1 MTRDRKIL
9 IKNIYYMLSYA
20 FTTLQESVYEDIQ
33 KEEFENIHNLFAA
46 ILSRGISLQLQ
57 QGLYK
62 EYSSRMDDLTV
73 IRGKINMPGTIRN
86 KIANKIAVTCEYD
99 ELSENNLMNQ
109 ILKTTVYLLL
119 KQPNVKQKYKAE
131 LKKEILYFANVILI
145 DPTGIQWNRLRFHR
159 NNRTYR
165 MLLAICQLI
174 IEGTLLTTEQG
185 EYHLSSFIDGQ
196 RMNRLFEKFI
206 LEYYKQEYAQNI
218 TVFSASASQIPW
230 QLDDGN
236 DAFLPVI
243 QTDITLAYK
252 EKVLI
257 IDAKYYQHTMQTFFD
272 VPTIHSDNLYQI
284 FTYVKNKE
292 VALQDTPHEVSVM
305 VLYAKT
311 DEEVYPD
318 NEYQMSGNRIM
329 VKTLDL
335 NREFGEIRR
344 ALDEIVKQVFGQ
356 FVIYS

>member
-20 FTTLQESVYEDIQ
+20 FTTLQESVYKDIQ

-46 ILSRGISLQLQ
+46 ILSKGISLQLK
-57 QGLYK
+57 QGLHK
-62 EYSSRMDDLTV
+62 EYTSRMDDLTA
-73 IRGKINMPGTIRN
+73 IKGKINMPGTLRN

-119 KQPNVKQKYKAE
+119 KQPDVKRKYKAE
-131 LKKEILYFANVILI
+131 LKKEILYFADVTLI
-145 DPTGIQWNRLRFHR
+145 DPANIQWNRLRFRR

-196 RMNRLFEKFI
+196 RMNRLFEKFV
-206 LEYYKQEYAQNI
+206 LEYYKQEYAQKI
-218 TVFSASASQIPW
+218 TGFSARASQIPW
-230 QLDDGN
+230 QLDDEHN
-236 DAFLPVI
+236 VLLPVM
-243 QTDITLAYK
+243 QTDITLTYRDK
-252 EKVLI
+252 ILI
-257 IDAKYYQHTMQTFFD
+257 IDTKYYQRTIQTNFD
-272 VPTIHSDNLYQI
+272 VQTIHSGNLYQI

-292 VALQDTPHEVSVM
+292 TELKSIPHEVSGM
-305 VLYAKT
+305 ILYAKT

-318 NEYQMSGNRIM
+318 NEYLMSGNRIM

-335 NREFGEIRR
+335 NREFGEIRK
-344 ALDEIVKQVFGQ
+344 ALDEIVKQV
-356 FVIYS
+356 VD